1 MRRGMDWEGLIGAL
15 GKAAGKRGGR
25 RGWVEVLVDAL
36 VSWLRPKVRG
46 AAGERVLELRLRAE
60 LAGTGAAVKGPFMVY
75 RGDGKGTAEVD
86 GLVIAPTGIFVIEAK
101 TYRGEIEGRADDAE
115 WTQIL
120 GRTRRKFQN
129 PLRQN
134 HGHRKDVERIVGERL
149 RGEVVPVVAF
159 SGEAK
164 FRGARPA
171 GVMDF
176 GDVAAYV
183 KARKPRRRLS
193 EADIAAAKQAV
204 EAAIAAVTKEDRRR
218 HVERLKERHGGK

>member
-1 MRRGMDWEGLIGAL
+1 M
-15 GKAAGKRGGR
+15 
-25 RGWVEVLVDAL
+25 
-36 VSWLRPKVRG
+36 
-46 AAGERVLELRLRAE
+46 
-60 LAGTGAAVKGPFMVY
+60 KGPFMVY

-86 GLVIAPTGIFVIEAK
+86 GLLIAPTGIFVIEAK

-120 GRTRRKFQN
+120 GRTWRKFQN
-129 PLRQN
+129 PLKQN
-134 HGHRKDVERIVGERL
+134 YGHRKDVERIVGEQL

-183 KARKPRRRLS
+183 KARKPRRRLT
-193 EADIAAAKQAV
+193 EGDIAEAKQAV

-218 HVERLKERHGGK
+218 HVERLKERHGRT